1 MRGKRCNAVTPLVS
15 HCRRDRFRRS
25 FGAHNLRGKSF
36 MVKAKLDISQR
47 KTEPGA
53 ASKRRAA
60 SKPRAVRRSRRPAA
74 LPAGPGAAL
83 AAAGIDEAELTPKL
97 RRTLLSLMAEAEEL
111 RHQLA
116 ETRARVASLEKLVDE
131 DPLMPV
137 CNRRAF
143 VRELTRMMA
152 FAGRY
157 GVPASLVYFDVNN
170 MKQLNDVYGHAAGD
184 AALMQVARVLVE
196 SVRATDVVGRLGGD
210 ELGVLLVQTDK
221 AVAEHK
227 AAELAA
233 LIERRAISWHG
244 EKLPISVAF
253 GTYAFLG
260 GQNANAV
267 LDAADREMY
276 RRKTGRER
284 DAT

>member
-1 MRGKRCNAVTPLVS
+1 
-15 HCRRDRFRRS
+15 
-25 FGAHNLRGKSF
+25 
-36 MVKAKLDISQR
+36 MVKAKLDISAR
-47 KTEPGA
+47 KPPRSAAAKRRDAPSPRSVPRAGRGA
-53 ASKRRAA
+53 APQSG
-60 SKPRAVRRSRRPAA
+60 PRD
-74 LPAGPGAAL
+74 AL
-83 AAAGIDEAELTPKL
+83 ATAGIDEAEP
-97 RRTLLSLMAEAEEL
+97 AAL
-111 RHQLA
+111 RHQLTEA
-116 ETRARVASLEKLVDE
+116 RARIASLEKLVDE

-157 GVPASLVYFDVNN
+157 GVPGSLVYFDVNN
-170 MKQLNDVYGHAAGD
+170 MKQINDAYGHAAGD
-184 AALMQVARVLVE
+184 ATLMQVARVLVE

-221 AVAEHK
+221 ALAERK

-233 LIERRAISWHG
+233 LVEKRSISWHG
-244 EKLPISVAF
+244 QKLPISVAF

-260 GQNANAV
+260 GENASAV

-276 RRKTGRER
+276 RRKTGREP
-284 DAT
+284 DA